1 MPVYHSV
8 RLQKVS
14 CYPSFLFLYYTIAF
28 IRTARIWFLW
38 CIFWFTYSFEYWKDG
53 KIVKLKFKMVSKAAK
68 LRHYKGGKVTGSWEV
83 LNDNNDSDE
92 GIMCGNKRSWWL
104 VPDRQQQQ
112 ACLILSYITAPY
124 LHDSKFRKAAEKNGT
139 FYNVLPDL
147 EDGIQD
153 AAFKV
158 RMRRLL
164 QKAIY
169 RL

>member
-1 MPVYHSV
+1 
-8 RLQKVS
+8 
-14 CYPSFLFLYYTIAF
+14 
-28 IRTARIWFLW
+28 
-38 CIFWFTYSFEYWKDG
+38 
-53 KIVKLKFKMVSKAAK
+53 MVGKAAK

-92 GIMCGNKRSWWL
+92 GIMYGNKRSWWL

>member
-1 MPVYHSV
+1 MTLMKELCMGISV
-8 RLQKVS
+8 HGDLSQ
-14 CYPSFLFLYYTIAF
+14 T
-28 IRTARIWFLW
+28 
-38 CIFWFTYSFEYWKDG
+38 
-53 KIVKLKFKMVSKAAK
+53 
-68 LRHYKGGKVTGSWEV
+68 
-83 LNDNNDSDE
+83 
-92 GIMCGNKRSWWL
+92 
-104 VPDRQQQQ
+104 DRQQQ

>member
-1 MPVYHSV
+1 MGISV
-8 RLQKVS
+8 HGDLSQ
-14 CYPSFLFLYYTIAF
+14 T
-28 IRTARIWFLW
+28 
-38 CIFWFTYSFEYWKDG
+38 
-53 KIVKLKFKMVSKAAK
+53 
-68 LRHYKGGKVTGSWEV
+68 
-83 LNDNNDSDE
+83 
-92 GIMCGNKRSWWL
+92 
-104 VPDRQQQQ
+104 DRQQQ

>member
-1 MPVYHSV
+1 
-8 RLQKVS
+8 
-14 CYPSFLFLYYTIAF
+14 
-28 IRTARIWFLW
+28 
-38 CIFWFTYSFEYWKDG
+38 
-53 KIVKLKFKMVSKAAK
+53 MVGKAAK

-92 GIMCGNKRSWWL
+92 GIMYGNKGSWWL

-124 LHDSKFRKAAEKNGT
+124 LHDSNSEKQQEKNGT

-158 RMRRLL
+158 RMRR
-164 QKAIY
+164 
-169 RL
+169 

>member
-1 MPVYHSV
+1 M
-8 RLQKVS
+8 
-14 CYPSFLFLYYTIAF
+14 
-28 IRTARIWFLW
+28 
-38 CIFWFTYSFEYWKDG
+38 
-53 KIVKLKFKMVSKAAK
+53 
-68 LRHYKGGKVTGSWEV
+68 
-83 LNDNNDSDE
+83 
-92 GIMCGNKRSWWL
+92 
-104 VPDRQQQQ
+104 
-112 ACLILSYITAPY
+112 ILSYITAPY

-169 RL
+169 AQSRAANMIKDANEQAQFLRSEERRVGKECRL

>member
-1 MPVYHSV
+1 MY
-8 RLQKVS
+8 
-14 CYPSFLFLYYTIAF
+14 
-28 IRTARIWFLW
+28 
-38 CIFWFTYSFEYWKDG
+38 
-53 KIVKLKFKMVSKAAK
+53 
-68 LRHYKGGKVTGSWEV
+68 
-83 LNDNNDSDE
+83 
-92 GIMCGNKRSWWL
+92 GNKRSWLL

>member
-1 MPVYHSV
+1 MVTCP
-8 RLQKVS
+8 RQ
-14 CYPSFLFLYYTIAF
+14 
-28 IRTARIWFLW
+28 TA
-38 CIFWFTYSFEYWKDG
+38 T
-53 KIVKLKFKMVSKAAK
+53 
-68 LRHYKGGKVTGSWEV
+68 TGV
-83 LNDNNDSDE
+83 LDFV
-92 GIMCGNKRSWWL
+92 I
-104 VPDRQQQQ
+104 
-112 ACLILSYITAPY
+112 Y

>member
-1 MPVYHSV
+1 MGISV
-8 RLQKVS
+8 HG
-14 CYPSFLFLYYTIAF
+14 
-28 IRTARIWFLW
+28 
-38 CIFWFTYSFEYWKDG
+38 D
-53 KIVKLKFKMVSKAAK
+53 
-68 LRHYKGGKVTGSWEV
+68 
-83 LNDNNDSDE
+83 
-92 GIMCGNKRSWWL
+92 
-104 VPDRQQQQ
+104 
-112 ACLILSYITAPY
+112 LSQT
-124 LHDSKFRKAAEKNGT
+124 DSKFRKAAEKNGT